1 MDGPPGIM
9 PSSAVSVP
17 APATPRLAQ
26 ILSARPSARELRLT
40 PLNSPFDGPVGPSY
54 GLDPPRPAKEG
65 FEWVWF
71 PGGYWAERE
80 RAEIPTSQS
89 SRVFKWRKR
98 SGRDSSSR
106 ETDGSLQSASV
117 PQNMRSAAVSASQ
130 EPPLA
135 SPYLTE
141 EAHVLSLQR
150 PSLSTRIASDESRR
164 SPRTGSGRPPALP
177 TSSQAGSGQSFPPY
191 TPSSER
197 LGPETPLIAED
208 HQPAVSDRPLSPIS
222 SGRSTLRSLVTP
234 LSRPRRPWLGL
245 ISRTREA
252 SSLSFFQGRLC

>member
-1 MDGPPGIM
+1 MDGPPGSM
-9 PSSAVSVP
+9 PFSAVSVP

-26 ILSARPSARELRLT
+26 IISARPSARELRSA
-40 PLNSPFDGPVGPSY
+40 PLGSPFDGPVGPSY
-54 GLDPPRPAKEG
+54 GIDPPRPAKEG

-106 ETDGSLQSASV
+106 ETDGSLHSPPL
-117 PQNMRSAAVSASQ
+117 PQQMKNVAYSASQ

-150 PSLSTRIASDESRR
+150 PSLSTRIASDGSRK
-164 SPRTGSGRPPALP
+164 SPRTGSGRPPVPP
-177 TSSQAGSGQSFPPY
+177 TTSQTGSGRSVSPY
-191 TPSSER
+191 TPSER
-197 LGPETPLIAED
+197 AGPETSLVAED
-208 HQPAVSDRPLSPIS
+208 HQAAVNDRSMSPMS
-222 SGRSTLRSLVTP
+222 SGSSPLRSRVTP
-234 LSRPRRPWLGL
+234 SRKPRRSWLGL
-245 ISRTREA
+245 ISRTREVR
-252 SSLSFFQGRLC
+252 SLRP